1 MVMVRCGPG
10 RYCDRSRTRM
20 PSSFIGCSH
29 KRTRA
34 SQIAMKSADWDRLA
48 DEFESETCDITR
60 EESAAQMARFV
71 RLAGIRK
78 RGAVLAD
85 LGCGVG
91 TFIARFG
98 KRFATI
104 HGVEFAPKIIARAKA
119 RCGDGVHW
127 YTM

>member
-10 RYCDRSRTRM
+10 RYSDRSRTRM
-20 PSSFIGCSH
+20 PESFIGCPWE
-29 KRTRA
+29 RNRA
-34 SQIAMKSADWDRLA
+34 SQTAMKSADWDRLA

-71 RLAGIRK
+71 RLAKLRRK
-78 RGAVLAD
+78 GATLVD

-98 KRFATI
+98 RRFEAI
-104 HGVEFAPKIIARAKA
+104 HGVEFAPRIIARARA
-119 RCGDGVHW
+119 RCG
-127 YTM
+127 